1 MAKEKSLVNG
11 DAVSDADK
19 TGSDDYDPAQ
29 DFASVSSKVNSKKGD
44 LPSMP
49 QALMASGMH
58 ILSLNIVSNA
68 DLVQYKTSS
77 SGT

>member
-1 MAKEKSLVNG
+1 MAKEKPLVNG

-49 QALMASGMH
+49 QALMASGMC
-58 ILSLNIVSNA
+58 LPDYA
-68 DLVQYKTSS
+68 
-77 SGT
+77 